1 MKTFAKISLLI
12 LVLGFVSCKKDTK
25 TEPEPETPVT
35 PTGSLKI
42 NFENVVDTLDLDFVT
57 TYTNANGDSYKIS
70 KFNYYI
76 SNIVITKNDNSTFV
90 ESNSYHL
97 VQASVPLSSM
107 ITLKNVP
114 LGSYKSLSFMLGVDS
129 TRNCSGA
136 QDGDLAE
143 NKGMFWSWNT
153 GYIMLK
159 IEGTSPQSGDPN
171 KALTLHMGGY
181 YGVNKAQRNFNLGF
195 GTSTANVS
203 ETVVPLVHLSVD
215 ASKIFKG
222 QTTIKFA
229 TDYFQMSGGASVK
242 KYADN
247 YANMIEFEHVHND

>member
-1 MKTFAKISLLI
+1 MKIIAKISLI
-12 LVLGFVSCKKDTK
+12 LVFALVACKKDTK
-25 TEPEPETPVT
+25 TEPEPENPVT

-42 NFENVVDTLDLDFVT
+42 NFENVVDTMDLDFVT
-57 TYTNANGDSYKIS
+57 TYTNANGDSYTIT

-76 SNIVITKNDNSTFV
+76 SNIVITKNDNSIFA
-90 ESNSYHL
+90 EPESYHL
-97 VQASVPLSSM
+97 VQASDPLSSI

-114 LGSYKSLSFMLGVDS
+114 FGSYKSLTFMLGVDS

-136 QDGDLAE
+136 QTGDLAE
-143 NKGMFWSWNT
+143 NKNMFWSWNT

-159 IEGTSPQSGDPN
+159 IEGSSPQSGDAN

-195 GTSTANVS
+195 GSSTANVS
-203 ETVVPLVHLSVD
+203 DAITPIVHLSVD

-229 TDYFQMSGGASVK
+229 TDYFQMSANASVK